1 LLLVRSKESQG
12 TSGGDQSH
20 EALHDNALRRRRSQ
34 SDAAVVIY
42 FTHHWGYPE
51 IAVVAILIIGVH
63 ERGLRALNA
72 RSTAA
77 HARSRR
83 NRMWVAYA
91 GIAVATLSVVS
102 PLQYWSME
110 YFWVHMIQHV
120 TVMLAAPALYVAG
133 APAIPLVFALPVA
146 TRRRLLRRVFL
157 RPGRPLLRRIG
168 AVVFSPLFAVVLF
181 NAVMI
186 VWMIPN
192 VFNPVMGDPK
202 LHVGLMLTSFF
213 VSGLLFWA
221 QFIPSRP
228 WRPTLS
234 PFARAGVLLFTNL
247 VMTIIAMSISF
258 LASGPF
264 YDIGNSMLHLAN
276 MASMTPTTLNPFA
289 DQQIGAAILWVC
301 GDFWCFPALVMAL
314 RLTTKD
320 DGKSGDLDQVLRGRR
335 TMTVEE
341 FRSFANEESNIEP
354 QSS

>member
-1 LLLVRSKESQG
+1 VSRW
-12 TSGGDQSH
+12 
-20 EALHDNALRRRRSQ
+20 RRAPSAG
-34 SDAAVVIY
+34 STVNY

-51 IAVVAILIIGVH
+51 IAVFAILVVAVH

-72 RSTAA
+72 RSTRA

-83 NRMWVAYA
+83 HRMWVAYA

-120 TVMLAAPALYVAG
+120 TVRLAAPALYVAG

-168 AVVFSPLFAVVLF
+168 GVVFSPLFAIVFFNVVM
-181 NAVMI
+181 V
-186 VWMIPN
+186 VWMRPS

-213 VSGLLFWA
+213 VSGVLFWA

-234 PFARAGVLLFTNL
+234 PFARVGALLFTNL
-247 VMTIIAMSISF
+247 VMTIVAMALSF

-301 GDFWCFPALVMAL
+301 GDFWCYPALVMAL
-314 RLTTKD
+314 RLATKSD
-320 DGKSGDLDQVLRGRR
+320 ANSSAMDHVLRGRHS
-335 TMTVEE
+335 MTVEE
-341 FRSFANEESNIEP
+341 FRGLGQDETVT
-354 QSS
+354 